1 MAARIAPLAATEL
14 PAFAAVIEAIEA
26 DHGYVPNSFL
36 TLGRHPGML
45 QAMGLLADA
54 LWYDDRLPQ
63 PLRRLAGFAFSWFS
77 GVMYSAAHLACGAED
92 VGLPLAKLLAVDS
105 WETAAIY
112 TPSERAVLRLCR
124 NAARMPHE
132 MADADMAAL
141 RAEIGEEQAL
151 LIVGLVCWHAFLN
164 RWNMM
169 AATQLEESP
178 LIYARTHLAVMG
190 WHPGPHALHGEPA

>member
-1 MAARIAPLAATEL
+1 MTARIAPLAAADL
-14 PAFAAVIEAIEA
+14 PAFATVIAAIEA

-36 TLGRHPGML
+36 TLGRHPGIL
-45 QAMGLLADA
+45 RATGLLADA

-77 GVMYSAAHLACGAED
+77 GVMYSAAHLACGAEEL
-92 VGLPLAKLLAVDS
+92 GLPLAKLLAVDS
-105 WETAAIY
+105 WETDALYSPA
-112 TPSERAVLRLCR
+112 ERAVLRLCR

-132 MADADMAAL
+132 VADADVAAL
-141 RAEIGEEQAL
+141 RAVIGEERAL

-169 AATQLEESP
+169 AATQLEGPP
-178 LIYARTHLAVMG
+178 LDYARTHLAVMG
-190 WHPGPHALHGEPA
+190 WHPGPHGDPA